1 MKKPNS
7 SKKAATGKKNLMSES
22 EGKKPLKLKPIK
34 SKEVKR
40 TKNPSFFEEDDDL
53 FDDDITNF
61 NDFDDLDLSHEDDDD
76 DF

>member
-1 MKKPNS
+1 MKKPNN
-7 SKKAATGKKNLMSES
+7 SKKATPAKKGAAGEL

-40 TKNPSFFEEDDDL
+40 SKNPSVFEDDDEEIFEGDL
-53 FDDDITNF
+53 TGLDDFGSLEIDV
-61 NDFDDLDLSHEDDDD
+61 DD